1 MYKLTYKKSA
11 LKALQKMP
19 KTKALKMHQEL
30 TNIAQAPY
38 TYEGDWKPMKGQPFW
53 RLRQGSYR
61 AICRGALQ
69 RSSCW
74 HLLKMRRMLQTP
86 ALHCRSLPSSRMK
99 PLREILP
106 NA

>member
-30 TNIAQAPY
+30 TNMAQAPY
-38 TYEGDWKPMKGQPFW
+38 TYEGDGKPMKGQPFW

-61 AICRGALQ
+61 AICRIDNGELVVLVLKIGA
-69 RSSCW
+69 RGDVY
-74 HLLKMRRMLQTP
+74 K
-86 ALHCRSLPSSRMK
+86 
-99 PLREILP
+99 
-106 NA
+106 

>member
-30 TNIAQAPY
+30 TNMAQAPY
-38 TYEGDWKPMKGQPFW
+38 TYKGDWKPMRGQPFW

-61 AICRGALQ
+61 AICRIDNGELVV
-69 RSSCW
+69 
-74 HLLKMRRMLQTP
+74 LVLKIGTRGDVY
-86 ALHCRSLPSSRMK
+86 K
-99 PLREILP
+99 
-106 NA
+106 

>member
-30 TNIAQAPY
+30 TNMAKAPY

-61 AICRGALQ
+61 AICRIDNGELVV
-69 RSSCW
+69 
-74 HLLKMRRMLQTP
+74 LVLKIGTRGDVY
-86 ALHCRSLPSSRMK
+86 K
-99 PLREILP
+99 
-106 NA
+106 